1 MAMTVAIID
10 DDETLG
16 RSVAR
21 LLSVAGMDARAFVS
35 AEEFLASPSQKK
47 FGCLLLDIQL
57 TGMSGPELHRRIL
70 EAGDRRPVIYITAH
84 DDPAAEAE
92 VRRLGCAGFFRKSDP
107 GITIIERLRELER
120 DSSAERA

>member
-10 DDETLG
+10 DDEGLC

-21 LLSVAGMDARAFVS
+21 LLSVAGVDARAFVS
-35 AEEFLASPSQKK
+35 AEEFLASPSQRR

-70 EAGDRRPVIYITAH
+70 EAGIRTPVIYITAY

-92 VRRLGCAGFFRKSDP
+92 ARRIGCAGFFKKSDP
-107 GITIIERLRELER
+107 GMTIIERLRELER
-120 DSSAERA
+120 ESSVGRA

>member
-35 AEEFLASPSQKK
+35 AEEFLASPSQRR

-57 TGMSGPELHRRIL
+57 TGMSGPELHRRML

-84 DDPAAEAE
+84 HDPAAEAE
-92 VRRLGCAGFFRKSDP
+92 ARRLGCAGFFKKSDP
-107 GITIIERLRELER
+107 GMTIIERLRELER
-120 DSSAERA
+120 ESSTVRA